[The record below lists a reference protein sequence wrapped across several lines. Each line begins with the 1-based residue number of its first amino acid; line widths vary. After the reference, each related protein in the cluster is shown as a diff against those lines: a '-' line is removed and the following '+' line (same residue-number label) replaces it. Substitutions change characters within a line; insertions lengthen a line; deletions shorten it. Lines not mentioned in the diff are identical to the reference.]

1 MDLVDNRMSKIAST
15 LDKLNLQLQRFQ
27 DELHL
32 RQQDPLVV
40 TESSYHQDEAGDFLL
55 TGSSCAEEFDLIDI
69 MPTPK

>member
-1 MDLVDNRMSKIAST
+1 MSKIAST

-27 DELHL
+27 DELQM

-40 TESSYHQDEAGDFLL
+40 TESSYNQDEAGDFLI
-55 TGSSCAEEFDLIDI
+55 TGSSCPEDFDLIDI